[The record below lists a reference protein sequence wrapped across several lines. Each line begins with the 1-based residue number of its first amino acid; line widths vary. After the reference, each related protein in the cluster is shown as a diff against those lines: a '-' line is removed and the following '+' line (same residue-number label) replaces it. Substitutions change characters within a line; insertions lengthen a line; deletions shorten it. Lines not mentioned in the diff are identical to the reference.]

1 MKKNSLKIIQYII
14 FLAIGIGIFWWIYRD
29 LKWEELKTSLQDVN
43 WFWLVM
49 SVVFI
54 VISHASRALRWA
66 MLIKPL
72 GHNVRFKNMYSSIFI
87 LYMTNLII
95 PRAGEIAR
103 CTVVSKY
110 EEVPLTK
117 LIGTVFTE
125 RLIDVLALLLIAV
138 AVLLMNVE
146 TFQLFLS
153 SHEEINRNIDKLFT
167 AKNLLIGLGFLIVV
181 MLVFV
186 FFRPSKANKFL
197 KKINIIITNLKEG
210 IKSITQMQNKWLF
223 VGHTIFIYAMYL
235 LSFYAVFLAFPF
247 MADLTFNSCLFV
259 FLMGGLAMLAP
270 VQGGIGPWHF
280 MVIESLILFGISETD
295 GKVFAL
301 VAHTSTN
308 LINLLFGA
316 IIVILMPILNRSK

>member
-186 FFRPSKANKFL
+186 FFRPSKENKFL

-316 IIVILMPILNRSK
+316 IIVI